1 VNKKTI
7 KISELGT
14 DVPTDT
20 GQAPGGYG
28 LEDYDY
34 SPLKQSLE
42 DDGYDPDKHTHIQ
55 IKEDGT
61 VLNGNRRTHLM
72 QNALSLDQNAEIE
85 CEVKTHEEW
94 IQDLKDVMA
103 LDPNM
108 VATRDDD
115 GKIIPAVTMTT
126 NALLG
131 SESKGYPNL
140 VELHR
145 RNPDIAGYDYDFVDS
160 DGEAVDAGK
169 SD

>member
-1 VNKKTI
+1 
-7 KISELGT
+7 
-14 DVPTDT
+14 
-20 GQAPGGYG
+20 
-28 LEDYDY
+28 
-34 SPLKQSLE
+34 
-42 DDGYDPDKHTHIQ
+42 
-55 IKEDGT
+55 
-61 VLNGNRRTHLM
+61 
-72 QNALSLDQNAEIE
+72 
-85 CEVKTHEEW
+85 
-94 IQDLKDVMA
+94 MA

-145 RNPDIAGYDYDFVDS
+145 RNHDIAGYDYDFVDS